1 MTQEE
6 VDEEFEQMLTEM
18 MANPAVIELEM
29 GKSKKAKYLA
39 IQNYKRMQSKLN
51 EDEEEEHPVAV
62 MDRLK
67 LLNYELKTLQKLSI
81 QLRTG
86 PIQWANQ
93 FIINGGSACLSEALA
108 STNMIK
114 IKSKEDLYKQAE
126 IVHGIKAI
134 LDTPTGMGA
143 FLDDKESVRNLALI
157 LDTPNINT
165 RREVTFILAIICN
178 WSPEGYALCIDGLN
192 HFRLIKREAK
202 RFQSVVNWLR
212 DERDQAYKTVLVML
226 LNSLLSSAP
235 EEGIRFVLKKEFRQ
249 IGIVQLVESLRNES
263 ATTFRS
269 GSLST
274 TPRLDPCETS
284 AGSSSSPT
292 HDDDQDETIKDYLVQ
307 IDVFL
312 DWMNDS
318 SDHEHHTAR
327 VNVTDPT
334 EIAKVLKVQL
344 SGTKSYHHYMNVLL
358 NLLTYSGYGL
368 DRLTNKTMDEGWS
381 DLEKII
387 NRSINPQA
395 GTVDMIS
402 MKEIQLEDR
411 VKVQQQ
417 QISDLEDAIRNK
429 SSTVDEKTQ
438 LFIEELNRDLKQSR
452 TELDQLR
459 ALHSALQLSF
469 EEKEKKQSE
478 QLQTITSLES
488 KISDLTLKNS
498 QLSQSSK
505 TSDQDAIKMKQ
516 LNDQIESLKKN
527 QSNPVDTAAH
537 KKQIQTLEDTIKDKT
552 KKIKELQDELKKALE
567 RPAAA
572 VVAPPAPSTGPPA
585 PPPPA
590 PMGGFGGPPPPPP
603 PSGGG
608 FGGPPPPPPMGGGFG
623 GPPPPPP
630 PMGGGFGGPPPPP
643 PPMGGGFGGP
653 PPPPPPMGGGGFG
666 GPPPPP
672 PPMGGGGFGG
682 PPPPP
687 PPPGMGGP
695 PPPPPP
701 PGMGGPPPPPPPG
714 FGGPPPPPGFGG
726 PPPPPGMGGFGGPP
740 PPPGMGGPPP
750 PPGMMGPGMMAGGLP
765 ALPAIK
771 PKEATRNFHFESIM
785 KKDLNNSIFISGGV
799 AAQSQAI
806 AKTLNLG
813 ELELMF
819 TTKKNEPKSDA
830 GAKEVVQ
837 KKELITLIDGKRSY
851 GVSLQL
857 GSLRGLSY
865 QQVRSAIV
873 EMDEKVINDNNM
885 GTLKQIAPTQEELD
899 TVMAFDGPESDLAEP
914 DKFFR
919 VMNGIPDLPNRLE
932 AWDFKLK
939 FMGMIS
945 KIRPDMECLT
955 LAAKELSTS
964 DKFKKLLGII
974 LTVGN
979 FLNGQ
984 NARKVV
990 HGFKLKSLSKLADT
1004 KSSDGKSSLLQFIV
1018 QFVQDKHREASEFSN
1033 DLQHVNPS
1041 TRVLISGLEEDV
1053 SECKKGLDLIK
1064 KQIKIAQEGN
1074 VENDQFVAQ
1083 MQPFYEKSIAD
1094 LSTIDDKWAD
1104 MLKELEKTAVLFNED
1119 KKDMLKEPDKFFKS
1133 VDEFMGLFQKAAD
1146 KNEQQKK
1153 LEEKRIKQE
1162 EDRIK
1167 KEKLKEESKKAG
1179 ASSAITAKKTAA
1191 KDKTD
1196 ALVGR
1201 GVLDEKAKNL
1211 KNGTALRK
1219 KRTGGA
1225 GELEGGEAIDSNAL
1239 NSAFSKFK

>member
-1 MTQEE
+1 MLRATSTSTPTSPNDKEAKKALKKLEKENKEKLKKEKKDEEKKLKDIKKGKRSTSTNLAPVTVIYDKDIDDSNITMTQEE

-51 EDEEEEHPVAV
+51 EDEEEEH
-62 MDRLK
+62 
-67 LLNYELKTLQKLSI
+67 
-81 QLRTG
+81 
-86 PIQWANQ
+86 
-93 FIINGGSACLSEALA
+93 
-108 STNMIK
+108 
-114 IKSKEDLYKQAE
+114 
-126 IVHGIKAI
+126 
-134 LDTPTGMGA
+134 PTGMGA

-212 DERDQAYKTVLVML
+212 DERDQAYKTVLVI
-226 LNSLLSSAP
+226 AP

-608 FGGPPPPPPMGGGFG
+608 FGGPPPPPP
-623 GPPPPPP
+623 
-630 PMGGGFGGPPPPP
+630 PMGGGIWRATTATTANGRRIWRTPTTATTNGRRRIWRTTAATATNWEEEDLEDH
-643 PPMGGGFGGP
+643 
-653 PPPPPPMGGGGFG
+653 
-666 GPPPPP
+666 
-672 PPMGGGGFGG
+672 
-682 PPPPP
+682 
-687 PPPGMGGP
+687 
-695 PPPPPP
+695 
-701 PGMGGPPPPPPPG
+701 
-714 FGGPPPPPGFGG
+714 GG